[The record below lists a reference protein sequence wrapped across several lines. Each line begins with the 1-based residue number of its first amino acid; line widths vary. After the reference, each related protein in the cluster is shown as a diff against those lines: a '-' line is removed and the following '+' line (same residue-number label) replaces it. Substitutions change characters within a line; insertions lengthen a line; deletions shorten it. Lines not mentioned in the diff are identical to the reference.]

1 MRKVYTAFLAVLL
14 SLLWT
19 NSARAQSDIIVT
31 VTISSTNPAP
41 DCRLTFTVVVKN
53 GVQPIPGVRISASE
67 TDTFADTDANGKAIL
82 VYENDR
88 DALGEEIQVGVGA
101 DVYGRNYPA
110 IFRYTPTAGGHCS
123 NESTIT
129 ITEALASTEIPRPLP
144 TPSIPD
150 GVGDTGGGGAGAGGN
165 LSVSGL
171 ATGVALL
178 LIAAYGGARR
188 RRLYRVVS
196 SMAHKDRS

>member
-1 MRKVYTAFLAVLL
+1 GQLF
-14 SLLWT
+14 
-19 NSARAQSDIIVT
+19 
-31 VTISSTNPAP
+31 
-41 DCRLTFTVVVKN
+41 
-53 GVQPIPGVRISASE
+53 PGVRW
-67 TDTFADTDANGKAIL
+67 TDWDRDKFADTDAIGNATL

-129 ITEALASTEIPRPLP
+129 ITEALPSTEDPRTLP

-171 ATGVALL
+171 AAGVALL